1 MLASLVSGKII
12 HKKTRNFDRTAQN
25 IYANFSINLWNLYRT
40 CPQGWSYKA
49 KNDPKVKL
57 SPFPSARLR
66 KYIWDACAEMI
77 SNQAC
82 MWWTFDVLINPDP
95 RVLIYQR
102 SFYKRNIFCP
112 FYTWTSHQKFLCNS
126 FAKFYYRSNNDEMIK
141 DFCVKVSNKVVL
153 NNLCALLKF
162 KTGFEIMQC

>member
-1 MLASLVSGKII
+1 MSDSHNEITRCSLVLASLVSGKII

-102 SFYKRNIFCP
+102 SFYNYFAREIYFAHFILGRRTRN
-112 FYTWTSHQKFLCNS
+112 
-126 FAKFYYRSNNDEMIK
+126 
-141 DFCVKVSNKVVL
+141 FCVIVL
-153 NNLCALLKF
+153 LNF
-162 KTGFEIMQC
+162 TIDQIMMKW